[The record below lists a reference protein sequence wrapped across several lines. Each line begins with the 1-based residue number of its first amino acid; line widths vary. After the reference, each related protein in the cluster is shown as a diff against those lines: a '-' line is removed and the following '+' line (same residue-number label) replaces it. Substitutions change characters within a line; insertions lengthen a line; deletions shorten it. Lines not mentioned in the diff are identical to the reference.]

1 MIHIFLLPPSFLSF
15 RIFSKYSNLIEQN
28 LFRLNFV
35 LYVLLFGIIEGRKET
50 KNWQSRL
57 TDRASIFQLECP
69 STFNRANRLPVWMAE
84 SINSLTKHGMANRAM
99 NNERFIRDCRSSPS
113 PFASHLPRRG
123 HRFHRILNGAART
136 RLAMIALRLLS
147 STGFSLEFR
156 SAPRTWSSA
165 VSLPPLMRF

>member
-1 MIHIFLLPPSFLSF
+1 
-15 RIFSKYSNLIEQN
+15 
-28 LFRLNFV
+28 
-35 LYVLLFGIIEGRKET
+35 
-50 KNWQSRL
+50 
-57 TDRASIFQLECP
+57 
-69 STFNRANRLPVWMAE
+69 
-84 SINSLTKHGMANRAM
+84 M

-156 SAPRTWSSA
+156 STPRTWSSA
-165 VSLPPLMRF
+165 VSLPLWCDFNAITRSTPLYRVAGSTRLGIGLGCETICYFNISRSSFSRFLKLLLNKWRLCWIAVREK